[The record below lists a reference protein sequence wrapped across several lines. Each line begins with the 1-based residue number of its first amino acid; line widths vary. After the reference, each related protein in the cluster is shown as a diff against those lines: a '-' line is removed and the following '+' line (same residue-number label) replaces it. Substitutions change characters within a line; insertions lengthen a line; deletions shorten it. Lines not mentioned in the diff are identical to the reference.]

1 MNLSKE
7 EIELIRITDKSK
19 IEPVTPIIT
28 IRGQTVATKGGLFLI
43 SGIQK
48 SGKSFVG
55 KMFLSAALGYFQEG
69 MEISVPSA
77 MSSPVVFFNTEMSKS
92 DMKKYHDDI
101 LNDLKLSQTPP
112 NLFIIDLLDKTHKER
127 LEFIEAF
134 FDVYPDTF
142 LALIDGAADLVTS
155 ANDEKESAANVESLL
170 KLAGRYQTTIGAV
183 VHENRKS
190 GTTRGHYGQI
200 FERKATGV
208 ISVKKE
214 GKDHCIECN
223 VLRHSPEFEPVWFKR
238 TNEGVQA
245 IERTK
250 SVTEQKL
257 GNDYEECHSLMS
269 KVMNGQ
275 AQKESTLFKKELIA
289 QYTDGATPD
298 AKRKRAERDIA
309 KAEKFGIIDYHDDKG
324 KPSIRI
330 QTKIKNEN

>member
-1 MNLSKE
+1 MNLSIE
-7 EIELIRITDKSK
+7 EIERIRITDKSE
-19 IEPVTPIIT
+19 IAPVTPIIT

-55 KMFLSAALGYFQEG
+55 KMFLSAALGHCQEG
-69 MEISVPSA
+69 LEICVPSA
-77 MSSPVVFFNTEMSKS
+77 LGEPVVFFNTEMSKS

-101 LNDLKLSQTPP
+101 LNDLKLTQTPP

-127 LEFIEAF
+127 NEFIEAF
-134 FDVYPDTF
+134 FCVYPTTF
-142 LALIDGAADLVTS
+142 LALVDGAADLVTS
-155 ANDEKESAANVESLL
+155 ANDERESAFNVESLL
-170 KLAGRYQTTIGAV
+170 KLAGRYGTTIGAV

-245 IERTK
+245 IDRTK
-250 SVTEQKL
+250 TVTEQKL
-257 GNDYEECHSLMS
+257 GNDYEECHALMV
-269 KVMNGQ
+269 KVMNGHPHQ
-275 AQKESTLFKKELIA
+275 ESTLFKKQLIA
-289 QYTDGATPD
+289 QYSEALTQD

-309 KAEKFGIIDYHDDKG
+309 KAEKFGIIDYYDVKG

-330 QTKIKNEN
+330 QTKVKNEN

>member
-1 MNLSKE
+1 MNLTKD

-55 KMFLSAALGYFQEG
+55 KMFLSAALGHYHEG
-69 MEISVPSA
+69 MEINVTSA
-77 MSSPVVFFNTEMSKS
+77 LGKPVVFFNTEMSKS

-101 LNDLKLSQTPP
+101 LNDLKLTQTPP

-127 LEFIEAF
+127 NDFIEAF
-134 FDVYPDTF
+134 LNVYQDTF

-155 ANDEKESAANVESLL
+155 ANDEKESASNVEFLL
-170 KLAGRYQTTIGAV
+170 KLAGRYETTIGAV

-208 ISVKKE
+208 ISVKKDKNE
-214 GKDHCIECN
+214 HCIECN
-223 VLRHSPEFEPVWFKR
+223 VLRHSPDFVPVWFKR
-238 TNEGVQA
+238 SNEGVQA
-245 IERTK
+245 IDRTN

-257 GNDYEECHSLMS
+257 GNDYEECYALMS

-275 AQKESTLFKKELIA
+275 LQKESTLFKKELIA
-289 QYTDGATPD
+289 QYSDGATQD
-298 AKRKRAERDIA
+298 TKRKRAEREIA
-309 KAEKFGIIDYHDDKG
+309 KAEKFGIVDYYDVKG